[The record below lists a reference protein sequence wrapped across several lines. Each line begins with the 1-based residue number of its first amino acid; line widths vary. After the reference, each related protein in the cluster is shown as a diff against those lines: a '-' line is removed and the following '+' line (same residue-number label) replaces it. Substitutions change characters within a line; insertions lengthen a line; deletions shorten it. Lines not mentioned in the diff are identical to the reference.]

1 MEVRYAP
8 DPERFQRMNTTEVR
22 QNFLIDDLFAPG
34 QVKLVYW
41 HTDRM
46 IIGSVVPTDV
56 PLTLEAGRELA
67 ANYFAE
73 RREIGVINVGGV
85 GQIKVDGV
93 TYDLV
98 KKDMLYIGRG
108 SREIEFTSLA
118 PASPALFYLISL
130 PAHQTYPTRHAKI
143 DDAQPVSLG
152 SQAEANK
159 RTLYKVIHP
168 EGVQSC
174 QLVMGFT
181 VMAEGS
187 IWNTMPA
194 HTHER
199 RSEAYMYFNLA
210 SDAVVFHLMG
220 QPDETRHLVIRN
232 GQVALS
238 PSWSIHSGA
247 GTRNYTFV
255 WAMGGENQAFSD
267 MDAAKMEA
275 LR

>member
-130 PAHQTYPTRHAKI
+130 PAHQTYSTRHAKI
-143 DDAQPVSLG
+143 DDAQPASLG

-159 RTLYKVIHP
+159 RTIYKVIHP

-181 VMAEGS
+181 VLAEGS

-267 MDAAKMEA
+267 MDAVKMEV